1 MVHPRSCKVPP
12 SSSIGCQEDEVCS
25 GLGEKGYFLWKKERA
40 LSNFSSGL
48 ISGYARW
55 GDIYI
60 YIYIYRKWLARFF
73 NIITKERLQ
82 FKIS

>member
-1 MVHPRSCKVPP
+1 VPP
-12 SSSIGCQEDEVCS
+12 SSSIGCQEDDQVCS

-40 LSNFSSGL
+40 LSSFSSGL

-55 GDIYI
+55 GDV
-60 YIYIYRKWLARFF
+60 YIYRKWPARFF

-82 FKIS
+82 LKIS